1 MNNVKQAVIRI
12 NSVINGDEMSNE
24 YIGEYAFENSV
35 HNIAYS
41 DYTGTDLTKNG
52 IQATDSAMLLHRA
65 GAFEGDMFFD
75 TNSDTVVKYNALMVR
90 SGFLLHTDSYSLSES
105 DREIIIKVAYTLN
118 DGSGQDEIRGEQ
130 EITVN
135 FSEETL

>member
-1 MNNVKQAVIRI
+1 MMTVRQAVIRI
-12 NSVINGDEMSNE
+12 KSVINGDEMNNE
-24 YIGEYAFENSV
+24 YLGEYAFENGV

-75 TNSDTVVKYNALMVR
+75 TNSDTVVKYNALMVQ
-90 SGFLLHTDSYSLSES
+90 SGFLLHTESYSLSGS
-105 DREIIIKVAYTLN
+105 DREIKIKVAYTLN
-118 DGSGQDEIRGEQ
+118 DGSNQDIIRCEQ
-130 EITVN
+130 EITVKICT
-135 FSEETL
+135 E

>member
-1 MNNVKQAVIRI
+1 MKVKKAAIKI
-12 NSVINGDEMSNE
+12 KSTINGDKIFNE
-24 YIGEYAFENSV
+24 YSGEYAYENGV

-52 IQATDSAMLLHRA
+52 IQAIDTAMLLHRA

-90 SGFLLHTDSYSLSES
+90 SGFLLHTESYSLIEN
-105 DREIIIKVAYTLN
+105 DGEIIIKVSYTLH
-118 DGSGQDEIRGEQ
+118 DGSGQDEIKVTQ
-130 EITVN
+130 EITVKWEDN
-135 FSEETL
+135 DE